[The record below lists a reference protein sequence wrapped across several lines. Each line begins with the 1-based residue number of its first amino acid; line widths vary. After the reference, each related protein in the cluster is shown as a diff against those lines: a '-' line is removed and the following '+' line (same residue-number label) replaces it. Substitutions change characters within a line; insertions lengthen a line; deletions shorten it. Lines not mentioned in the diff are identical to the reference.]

1 MLLTAVSLLAVT
13 DDIVTI
19 TCVLP
24 TSDINPVDSSVLRI
38 KKLVLSDKST
48 KRISVGEPSYASRY
62 VYNEFEPEFWSKD
75 ENATEVILAAVA

>member
-1 MLLTAVSLLAVT
+1 
-13 DDIVTI
+13 
-19 TCVLP
+19 VLP